1 MYMTDFLIEAK
12 SKREYFDAIGSGTK
26 QAIIE
31 DLGIKG
37 IESVGFAEAYKISGN
52 FSAAEIEK
60 IAKELVA
67 DRIVQEYSINGPV
80 FQDVDWE
87 ITVWF
92 HPDVTDNV
100 AIAAIEGIE
109 DLLGR
114 KFGEN
119 EKVRSARQY
128 GIKGKVAREDVEKI
142 CKNLLANE
150 LIETVEIKG
159 RD

>member
-1 MYMTDFLIEAK
+1 MADFIVEAATRK
-12 SKREYFDAIGSGTK
+12 GFFDAIGSGTK

-52 FSAAEIEK
+52 FSEGEIEK

-114 KFGEN
+114 KFGEG
-119 EKVRSARQY
+119 ETVRSARKY
-128 GIKGKVAREDVEKI
+128 GIKGKIARGDVEKI

-159 RD
+159 RN